1 MLNPLSAASV
11 ATLDIP
17 SIVAI
22 TYFPFFLFC
31 YTSSVSSRRPQ
42 RTEHLKRHIEVH
54 HENDLFTEKIDDYII
69 KRFRKDKV
77 KLLKIAV
84 ELREMHSEEPEMV
97 KYFTKN
103 RILNRWMQLRK
114 KGH

>member
-1 MLNPLSAASV
+1 
-11 ATLDIP
+11 
-17 SIVAI
+17 
-22 TYFPFFLFC
+22 
-31 YTSSVSSRRPQ
+31 
-42 RTEHLKRHIEVH
+42 
-54 HENDLFTEKIDDYII
+54 
-69 KRFRKDKV
+69 V

>member
-1 MLNPLSAASV
+1 MQPARYSV
-11 ATLDIP
+11 DC
-17 SIVAI
+17 AI
-22 TYFPFFLFC
+22 TDFPFLCRFICLF
-31 YTSSVSSRRPQ
+31 SSPQ